1 MSHMTKCRVKKS
13 ELERV
18 AERGWMFTFRY
29 MLLLQALKPS
39 TRLGR
44 WAMTAGTA
52 VGTIIMAI
60 VAARGN
66 R

>member
-1 MSHMTKCRVKKS
+1 MTKRRAKNS

-29 MLLLQALKPS
+29 ILLLQALKPS

-44 WAMTAGTA
+44 WTMAAGTA
-52 VGTIIMAI
+52 VATIVMAI
-60 VAARGN
+60 AAATGHR
-66 R
+66 